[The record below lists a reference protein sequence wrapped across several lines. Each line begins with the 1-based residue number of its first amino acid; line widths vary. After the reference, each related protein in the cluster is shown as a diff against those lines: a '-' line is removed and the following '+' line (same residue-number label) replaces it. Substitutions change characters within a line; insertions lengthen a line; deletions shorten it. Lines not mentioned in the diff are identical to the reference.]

1 MPLFL
6 NQRDPNI
13 KELMDDPDCD
23 LEKLHATYD
32 QFGTI
37 NRLLGGWKRIYKHR
51 IRPAL
56 MSADQKPSILDIG
69 CGGGD
74 VLRMLHSFTQKDN
87 LEVDFTG
94 IEPDKRAI
102 DYLHKQQWPENFSF
116 INTNSPDLANQNQI
130 FTVVVSNHLIHHL
143 TQPDLEMV
151 CTDAEKL
158 ADRLVLFN
166 DIERSDI
173 GYAFFSTLAPLFFT
187 KSFIAADGITSIR
200 RSYRKSELQPL
211 LPAGWKVER
220 QFPFRLLAIYK
231 TDKV

>member
-6 NQRDPNI
+6 NQRYPSI

-23 LEKLHATYD
+23 LEKLHATYN

-37 NRLLGGWKRIYKHR
+37 NRMLGGWKRIYKNR

-56 MSADQKPSILDIG
+56 MSAEQKPSILDIG

-74 VLRMLHSFTQKDN
+74 ILKMLHSFTQKDE

-102 DYLHKQQWPENFSF
+102 DYVHKHQWPANFSF
-116 INTNSPDLANQNQI
+116 INTNSSDLAHQNRT

-143 TQPDLEMV
+143 PQPDLKMI

-158 ADRLVLFN
+158 ADKLVVFN

-173 GYAFFSTLAPLFFT
+173 GYAFFSTLAPLFF
-187 KSFIAADGITSIR
+187 KNSFIAKDGAISIR
-200 RSYRKSELQPL
+200 RSYRKNELQPL
-211 LPAGWKVER
+211 LPEGWKVAR
-220 QFPFRLLAIYK
+220 QLPYRLLAIYES
-231 TDKV
+231 D

>member
-6 NQRDPNI
+6 KQRDPNI
-13 KELMDDPDCD
+13 KEWMDNPDCD
-23 LEKLHATYD
+23 LEKLQATYD

-37 NRLLGGWKRIYKHR
+37 NKMLGGWKRIYKHR

-74 VLRMLHSFTQKDN
+74 LLRMLHLFTQKDQ

-102 DYLHKQQWPENFSF
+102 DYVHKQQWPANFSF
-116 INTNSPDLANQNQI
+116 ILTNSPDLAQQNQT
-130 FTVVVSNHLIHHL
+130 FTVVISNHLIHHL
-143 TQPDLEMV
+143 TQPNLKMV

-158 ADRLVLFN
+158 AEKLVVFN

-173 GYAFFSTLAPLFFT
+173 GYAFFRTLAPLFF
-187 KSFIAADGITSIR
+187 KNSFIAQDGVLSIR
-200 RSYRKSELQPL
+200 RSYRKIELQPL
-211 LPAGWKVER
+211 LPGGWKVER
-220 QFPFRLLAIYK
+220 QFPFRLLAIQEL
-231 TDKV
+231 D